1 MNLTSAK
8 LTTINSTPFHL
19 LCGIYNT
26 IEILASLT
34 VSFSAP
40 SSFRVRDRLRLS
52 LGGSPQLILSTKRF
66 YIDQTHV
73 EQDYKS
79 IRDLA
84 KTLKMP

>member
-26 IEILASLT
+26 IEILSSLT
-34 VSFSAP
+34 NLFLRP
-40 SSFRVRDRLRLS
+40 FQFPRERLRLS

-73 EQDYKS
+73 EQDYKN